1 MKTITKKI
9 LSIIVILVLS
19 ITLLP
24 MSAMAHESG
33 DFDYE
38 LDDNGNAVITHY
50 NGSGGEVTI
59 PATLDNLPVTAIGE
73 MAFYSN
79 KSITRVTFEGGINT
93 IGEDAF
99 TYCDG
104 LKSVT
109 FKGDV
114 GTIGEPA
121 FYFCKGLTS
130 VSFEGDVETI
140 GAYAFYYCENLA
152 SVTFNGNVGT
162 IGYWAFFNCRALK
175 HIYFN
180 GTEAEWNAVT
190 KDVHWNLGCPED
202 MEVHFSE
209 YTVGASVSPKD
220 AGTVTG
226 AGTYDTGTTATVIA
240 TPSNGY
246 SFVNWTEGGNVAS
259 TNANYSFTV
268 DKKHS
273 LVANFKLNTYEIKAD
288 FNDRDGGTVSGA
300 GTYEYGKEITL
311 VATPKDGYVFE
322 CWTVDTDSNWKS
334 HSSDLK
340 ITVNGNQTYKAW
352 FWKVSVGNI
361 TPQEYTGSQI
371 KPTGISVQLIGV
383 DFRPQEGKDY
393 KLDYGENV
401 RAGKDAG
408 SVTVEFKGNFT
419 GEATKTFDIIQ
430 KSVTVSGIT
439 AKDKVIDG
447 TTDAELDL
455 ANVTITGVLEADK
468 DKLTVTATGTFED
481 AEAGKDK
488 TVSITGLT
496 LSGDAASNYQLAED
510 GQQTSTTATILE
522 KKVYDFTSGAG
533 GKWTSGS
540 ADALEFVV
548 KANRDDDKTIE
559 NFVGIE
565 VDGNTVEKEASGKAN
580 WIATKGSVVIDL
592 QPDYLKTLSAG
603 DHTLTVLFKD
613 AASIET
619 TFTIKAAPEETKPA
633 DTSPKTGDGN
643 RMVLWVTLMAAALAG
658 GISILI
664 VALKRRQQ

>member
-1 MKTITKKI
+1 M
-9 LSIIVILVLS
+9 
-19 ITLLP
+19 
-24 MSAMAHESG
+24 
-33 DFDYE
+33 
-38 LDDNGNAVITHY
+38 
-50 NGSGGEVTI
+50 
-59 PATLDNLPVTAIGE
+59 TAPDR
-73 MAFYSN
+73 AFYS
-79 KSITRVTFEGGINT
+79 
-93 IGEDAF
+93 
-99 TYCDG
+99 
-104 LKSVT
+104 
-109 FKGDV
+109 
-114 GTIGEPA
+114 
-121 FYFCKGLTS
+121 CKGLTS
-130 VSFEGDVETI
+130 VSFEG
-140 GAYAFYYCENLA
+140 
-152 SVTFNGNVGT
+152 NVGT
-162 IGYWAFFNCRALK
+162 IGFWAFYNCEALK

-190 KDVHWNLGCPED
+190 KDEKWNAACPTS
-202 MEVHFSE
+202 MVIHFSE

-226 AGTYDTGTTATVIA
+226 AGTYNTGTTATVIA

-259 TNANYSFTV
+259 TNNSYSFTV
-268 DKKHS
+268 DKNRS
-273 LVANFKLNTYEIKAD
+273 LVANFKLNTYEITAD
-288 FNDRDGGTVSGA
+288 FNDRDGGTVSGE

-311 VATPKDGYVFE
+311 VATPKDGYVFDQ
-322 CWTVDTDSNWKS
+322 WTE
-334 HSSDLK
+334 
-340 ITVNGNQTYKAW
+340 NGNTVKDENNNKAGATYTFTVGADRTLRAN
-352 FWKVSVGNI
+352 FREVSI
-361 TPQEYTGSQI
+361 TGVEEAYVYTGSQI

-393 KLDYGENV
+393 ELDYGENV

-408 SVTVEFKGNFT
+408 SVTVIFKGNFT
-419 GEATKTFDIIQ
+419 GEATKTFDITKNSPTITLRASDISYGTNETLTATGLPSDATGTVRFAYKASGASSETAGTVNVSNGQ
-430 KSVTVSGIT
+430 AELTITKPDADSYSVTATYSGDNNYNTVSTSTTFTVGMKKVTVSGIT

-455 ANVTITGVLEADK
+455 TNVTITGVLEADK

-580 WIATKGSVVIDL
+580 WTAKSGSVIIDL
-592 QPDYLKTLSAG
+592 QPDYLKTLKAG
-603 DHTLTVLFKD
+603 EHTLTMLFDD
-613 AASIET
+613 ADAIET
-619 TFTIKAAPEETKPA
+619 TFTIEAAKEETKPA